1 MQITNSYRTNLAYVH
16 GQVINSSKSPA
27 GSAVVPNLDGSH
39 YACDSEETQVPQ
51 DHKVFFLKN
60 CEESNHLPEAGSDSK
75 CRTLKIF
82 GPAKY

>member
-16 GQVINSSKSPA
+16 GQVNN
-27 GSAVVPNLDGSH
+27 VVPNLDGSH

-51 DHKVFFLKN
+51 DHRVFFLEK

-75 CRTLKIF
+75 CRTLNIF
-82 GPAKY
+82 GPAK

>member
-1 MQITNSYRTNLAYVH
+1 MFMGRSLTAANHERGQLWSQTWMVHTTRVILRKPRCLRTT
-16 GQVINSSKSPA
+16 KF
-27 GSAVVPNLDGSH
+27 
-39 YACDSEETQVPQ
+39 
-51 DHKVFFLKN
+51 FFLKN